1 MLSLSKE
8 PTLFCFHI
16 SALYLQLLSFPPNI
30 IFSIFIEFINF
41 LSKAV
46 FNCLHCTMH
55 NCKSNLPKMALIT
68 AIIRI
73 HSFRY
78 KTKGICCN
86 FSRWRLL
93 VVGFFWR
100 TPQLQFCLPLSA
112 LIVHLGWLKRGTKCS
127 FAQPSAKCHKILLP
141 QWLGCIFLSVRKW

>member
-1 MLSLSKE
+1 
-8 PTLFCFHI
+8 
-16 SALYLQLLSFPPNI
+16 
-30 IFSIFIEFINF
+30 
-41 LSKAV
+41 
-46 FNCLHCTMH
+46 
-55 NCKSNLPKMALIT
+55 MALIT

-73 HSFRY
+73 HSFHY

-112 LIVHLGWLKRGTKCS
+112 LIVHLALAETR
-127 FAQPSAKCHKILLP
+127 HKMQFCAAISEMP
-141 QWLGCIFLSVRKW
+141 